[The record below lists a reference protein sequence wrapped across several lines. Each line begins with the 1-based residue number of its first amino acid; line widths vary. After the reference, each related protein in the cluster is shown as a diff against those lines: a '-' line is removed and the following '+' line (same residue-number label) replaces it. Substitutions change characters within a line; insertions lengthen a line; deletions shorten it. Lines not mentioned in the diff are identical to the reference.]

1 MNERIGVM
9 DWFTKV
15 RSDITYGH
23 ESDGKTGLLIDE
35 IASSFGSKSL
45 SDAATRISKVLEQN
59 DFLQS
64 VCSDTRLPVCSLY
77 HHLRNTAAIAV
88 CLLVDKI
95 LDDDQFIRISLSEYG
110 LTNDQLGQYRKEDLV
125 ALVRIGSLFHD
136 LGKVRSFSSERKN
149 VRFYEHV
156 SLTEEIVRE
165 ILSKVDPSFVSRF
178 GLDAVLPL
186 LARRHHAKEAT
197 TRLEKFIHAGD
208 VVSSS
213 ADRQY
218 EVSGEVK
225 DGKLVIYSKDP
236 VFPHE
241 INCNDGDYACSVTPH
256 TILLGYK
263 QDKTVPVRP
272 KNENEKYRILFKDS
286 VVQGGPGEFLGDWS
300 FPGGK
305 IGYLS
310 LDIMQIQDF
319 IMEADKLPMLR
330 GGSEIVSNVLQ
341 DIKKLIAEDLGDEA
355 VLFSDGGNLLAFC
368 PSNAAWLNRMKEK
381 AEEKV
386 TFASDGILRAA
397 VTTGTIP
404 LKNLAGS
411 FYDFLKGIVNELNMI
426 KQEPYSVSS
435 IHPPKKDLICDACR
449 NRLITGSLQIEGKT
463 KNYCSV
469 CAKKENFG
477 RIQRDEARRGR
488 TSRITPWPF
497 TFIREN
503 NLRYPHELTDIGDSI
518 AVIAIDGN
526 MMGRLFSHTLT
537 PAEYTFKSE
546 QFSRRFM
553 GVVRESLEDLMAA
566 DQNKKDPRQRLL
578 LYNPKP
584 KENGESFSGTSC
596 GFDIIYDGG
605 DDLLI
610 IMNAK
615 AALLFCQDL
624 ITRVAKAFSFDK
636 SLTNGSQYD
645 TYHYHTVTISCG
657 VAIADNKFPIYFLL
671 DRARS
676 MESKAKEAFRKKSTT
691 DKLNLINLPAGA
703 VAFIAVQGAMPSSDY
718 ACYVLPDDT
727 NEMDML
733 MKIIHDGLDSDNRS
747 GVRDLITCGDTA
759 LEKLNF
765 IKYNYASA
773 LRKQQGV
780 MERILAAGLMADI
793 VNSAERGGHGRN
805 IHGAIKMVVPL
816 LWHAGGEE

>member
-1 MNERIGVM
+1 MSEKIGVI

-15 RSDITYGH
+15 RSDVTYGH
-23 ESDGKTGLLIDE
+23 ESDGKTGLLINE
-35 IASSFGSKSL
+35 IALSFGSKSL
-45 SDAATRISKVLEQN
+45 YDAANRISKVLEQN

-95 LDDDQFIRISLSEYG
+95 LDDEQFIQGSLSEYG
-110 LTNDQLGQYRKEDLV
+110 LTSDQIGQYRKEDLV
-125 ALVRIGSLFHD
+125 GLVRIGSLLHD
-136 LGKVRSFSSERKN
+136 LGKVRSFSSERKY

-186 LARRHHAKEAT
+186 LARRHHAKETT
-197 TRLEKFIHAGD
+197 TRLEKLIHAGD
-208 VVSSS
+208 VISSS

-218 EVSGEVK
+218 EVTGEVK
-225 DGKLVIYSKDP
+225 DGNLVLYSKDP

-241 INCNDGDYACSVTPH
+241 INCNDGDYACSITPH

-263 QDKTVPVRP
+263 QDRTVPVRP
-272 KNENEKYRILFKDS
+272 KNENEKYRILFRDS
-286 VVQGGPGEFLGDWS
+286 VVQGGPGEFLGEWS
-300 FPGGK
+300 FPGGR

-341 DIKKLIAEDLGDEA
+341 DIRKFIADDLGDEA

-368 PSNAAWLNRMKEK
+368 PSNAAWLNKIKEK

-386 TFASDGILRAA
+386 TFASDGVLRAA

-411 FYDFLKGIVNELNMI
+411 FYDFLKDVVNELNMI
-426 KQEPYSVSS
+426 KQHSYSVSI
-435 IHPPKKDLICDACR
+435 IHPPKKDQICDACR
-449 NRLITGSLQIEGKT
+449 NRLITGSLQIEDKT
-463 KNYCSV
+463 ERYCSV

-477 RIQRDEARRGR
+477 RIQRNEARKGR
-488 TSRITPWPF
+488 TSRISPWPF
-497 TFIREN
+497 TFIKDN
-503 NLRYPHELTDIGDSI
+503 NLQYPHELTDIGDSI
-518 AVIAIDGN
+518 AVIAVDGN

-553 GVVRESLEDLMAA
+553 GVVGKTLEDLMAA

-578 LYNPKP
+578 LYNPKS
-584 KENGESFSGTSC
+584 KENGEKFPGTSC

-610 IMNAK
+610 IMNAR
-615 AALLFCQDL
+615 AALIFCQEL
-624 ITRVAKAFSFDK
+624 ITRVAQAFSFQN

-645 TYHYHTVTISCG
+645 TYQYHTVTISCG
-657 VAIADNKFPIYFLL
+657 IAIADNKFPIYFLL

-676 MESKAKEAFRKKSTT
+676 MESKAKEVFRKRSPI
-691 DKLNLINLPAGA
+691 DELNLIRLPAGA
-703 VAFIAVQGAMPSSDY
+703 VAFTAVQGAMPSSDY
-718 ACYVLPDDT
+718 ACYVLPDDK

-733 MKIIHDGLDSDNRS
+733 MKIIHDGLDSENRS
-747 GVRDLITCGDTA
+747 GVRDLITCGDTVF
-759 LEKLNF
+759 EKLNF

-773 LRKQQGV
+773 LRKQHGG
-780 MERILAAGLMADI
+780 MERIEAAGMMADV
-793 VNSAERGGHGRN
+793 VNSPGREDYGTN
-805 IHGAIKMVVPL
+805 IHGAVKMVVPL
-816 LWHAGGEE
+816 LWHTGGEE